1 MIEPPHPGETTKE
14 DYLLPL
20 GMSVNRRATLG
31 PPLRYQRRVPAE
43 SPSRSTICAWP
54 NARLAARLSAW

>member
-43 SPSRSTICAWP
+43 SPVALRS
-54 NARLAARLSAW
+54 ARGRTQGWRQD